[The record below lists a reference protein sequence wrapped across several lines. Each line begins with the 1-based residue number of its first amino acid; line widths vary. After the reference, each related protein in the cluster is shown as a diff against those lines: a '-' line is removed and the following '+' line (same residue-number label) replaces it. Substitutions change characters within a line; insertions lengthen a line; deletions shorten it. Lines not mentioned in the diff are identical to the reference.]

1 MAGTPISVFN
11 DFMDATGPTY
21 LSSADEVINEAVKN
35 TYAFSRLLK
44 EKGTERTVQGG
55 TEIRDVIMFDD
66 GNTYDHY
73 LPNEAFTWQNAQATS
88 TISCPWRFTVDH
100 MAWTDQEVEL
110 NVSEGS
116 SKEAAKVQ
124 YKKLKRIKEQR
135 LWTSITNGF
144 ENDLWATPYGN
155 ESNMDDAAGKLPYS
169 LPSFITE
176 TLDIDNAYE
185 QRGGEIHSWSGG
197 VMGIDPDTENRWSNH
212 VEFYDPA
219 LTDPNAV
226 QAGVNLHNDSHNGD
240 AGGTAYGW
248 GGNTLN
254 TGGLFPAFD
263 SMFLK
268 LQFVPPSTKQ
278 EYFEK
283 VNLNRQMILCSRL
296 GATQYKRALRE
307 SNDLLIAPSDP
318 AYNNPTF
325 SGIEIMYCANL
336 DNAELFPIH
345 TSGTQ
350 RTDYED
356 NVAAITTSGGT
367 EDTAIDKG
375 ARYWWV
381 NGAYLTP
388 VIHSRRYFAKHD
400 VMRSPA
406 QPFTHIQ
413 PVDCWWNMFCNSRQ
427 RHGIVAP
434 LVSTT

>member
-21 LSSADEVINEAVKN
+21 LSSAEEVINEAVKN

-73 LPNEAFTWQNAQATS
+73 LPNEAFTWQNVQVTE
-88 TISCPWRFTVDH
+88 TISCPWRFTIDH

-110 NVSEGS
+110 NVSSGA

-144 ENDLWATPYGN
+144 ETDLWQSPYGN
-155 ESNMDDAAGKLPYS
+155 ETAMNGSAGKLPYS
-169 LPSFITE
+169 LPAFITE
-176 TLDIDNAYE
+176 TLDTDNAYG
-185 QRGGEIHSWSGG
+185 QRGHVPLGWSSD

-212 VEFYDPA
+212 VEFYDPT
-219 LTDPNAV
+219 LTDPNSAQV
-226 QAGVNLHNDSHNGD
+226 SRTYNAPNAGTWKS
-240 AGGTAYGW
+240 
-248 GGNTLN
+248 
-254 TGGLFPAFD
+254 GGLFPAFD

-268 LQFVPPSTKQ
+268 LQFVPPSTRQ

-283 VNLNRQMILCSRL
+283 PNLHRQMILCSRT
-296 GATQYKRALRE
+296 GMTQYKRALRE
-307 SNDLLIAPSDP
+307 SNDLLVAPSDP

-325 SGIEIMYCANL
+325 SGIELMYCANL
-336 DNAELFPIH
+336 DDAALFPGDG
-345 TSGTQ
+345 SNK
-350 RTDYED
+350 RTGYDD
-356 NVAAITTSGGT
+356 SAITVSTTTGYSET
-367 EDTAIDKG
+367 DASDEG
-375 ARYWWV
+375 ARYYWV

-413 PVDCWWNMFCNSRQ
+413 PVDCWWNLFCNSRQ

-434 LVSTT
+434 LASTT

>member
-1 MAGTPISVFN
+1 MAGTPIQVFN

-21 LSSADEVINEAVKN
+21 LSSAEEVINEAVKN

-55 TEIRDVIMFDD
+55 SEIRDVVMFDE

-73 LPNEAFTWQNAQATS
+73 LPNEAFTWQNVQVTD
-88 TISCPWRFTVDH
+88 TISAHWRFTIDH

-116 SKEAAKVQ
+116 SAEAAKVQ

-144 ENDLWATPYGN
+144 EADLWKSPYGN
-155 ESNMDDAAGKLPYS
+155 ETEMNGSGGKLPYS
-169 LPSFITE
+169 LPAFITE
-176 TLDIDNAYE
+176 TLDVDTAYS
-185 QRGGEIHSWSGG
+185 QRGHVPLGWSADI
-197 VMGIDPDTENRWSNH
+197 MGIDPDTENRWSNH
-212 VEFYDPA
+212 VEFYDPT
-219 LTDPNAV
+219 LTDPNTA
-226 QAGVNLHNDSHNGD
+226 QSGVDPHNSAHQ
-240 AGGTAYGW
+240 GTATYGW
-248 GGNTLN
+248 GGSTLN

-283 VNLNRQMILCSRL
+283 PNLNRQMILCSRL
-296 GATQYKRALRE
+296 GMTQYKRALRE
-307 SNDLLIAPSDP
+307 SNDLLVAPSDP

-325 SGIEIMYCANL
+325 SGIELMYCAHL
-336 DNAELFPIH
+336 DDAALFPYAADG
-345 TSGTQ
+345 SQ
-350 RTDYED
+350 RTDISDYST
-356 NVAAITTSGGT
+356 AASTTVGGT
-367 EDTAIDKG
+367 ESTAIDEG
-375 ARYWWV
+375 ARYYWI

-413 PVDCWWNMFCNSRQ
+413 PVDCWWNLFCNSRQ

-434 LVSTT
+434 LDSTQ

>member
-1 MAGTPISVFN
+1 MSGSPISVFN
-11 DFMDATGPTY
+11 DFMNTTGPTY
-21 LSSADEVINEAVKN
+21 LTSAEAVINEAVKN

-73 LPNEAFTWQNAQATS
+73 LPNEAFAWQNVQVTDTLSA
-88 TISCPWRFTVDH
+88 PWRFTIDH

-110 NVSEGS
+110 NVSEGA

-144 ENDLWATPYGN
+144 EADLWKSTYGN
-155 ESNMDDAAGKLPYS
+155 SAEMSGDSGKLPYS
-169 LPSFITE
+169 LPAFITE
-176 TLDIDNAYE
+176 TLIGGSGEFA
-185 QRGGEIHSWSGG
+185 QRGDHPIGWTD
-197 VMGIDPDTENRWSNH
+197 VMGIDPATENRWSNH

-219 LTDPNAV
+219 ETDPNAA
-226 QAGVNLHNDSHNGD
+226 QAEDTYAGHN
-240 AGGTAYGW
+240 AGTW
-248 GGNTLN
+248 KS
-254 TGGLFPAFD
+254 GGLFPAFD
-263 SMFLK
+263 AMFLK
-268 LQFVPPSTKQ
+268 CQFVPPSTKQ
-278 EYFEK
+278 EYFE
-283 VNLNRQMILCSRL
+283 NPNMNRQMILCSRL
-296 GATQYKRALRE
+296 GMTQYKRALRE
-307 SNDLLIAPSDP
+307 SNDLLVAPSDP

-325 SGIEIMYCANL
+325 SGIELMYCAHL
-336 DNAELFPIH
+336 DDAALFPGDGTKRANPDDNDTMS
-345 TSGTQ
+345 TSTGYAEA
-350 RTDYED
+350 DAYDE
-356 NVAAITTSGGT
+356 
-367 EDTAIDKG
+367 G
-375 ARYWWV
+375 ARYYWV

-413 PVDCWWNMFCNSRQ
+413 PVDCWWNLFCNSRQ

-434 LVSTT
+434 LVTA